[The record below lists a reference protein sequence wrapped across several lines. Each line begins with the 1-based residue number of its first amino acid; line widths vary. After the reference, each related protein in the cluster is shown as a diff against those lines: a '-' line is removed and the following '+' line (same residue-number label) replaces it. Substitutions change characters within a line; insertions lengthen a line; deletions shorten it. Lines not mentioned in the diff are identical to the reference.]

1 MVAIAWRLS
10 QAHSRHQDVATMSQL
25 AFGVPDM
32 DLSSLTSYRN
42 IQKLFISPTMC
53 HFLWRLLNNSLYL
66 GQRARDYQ
74 RDIKHV
80 PLGGP
85 CLVHGNCL
93 YLGHTFNPAFHPHS
107 LPTSLSLLLLT
118 HMNTASKIAPW
129 PSLFGPKLPIFFKT
143 WASSFLSLTGA
154 LSSNVYL
161 IVTSHARPQW

>member
-1 MVAIAWRLS
+1 MIGSYSHPSIPTNADISYSVVARARRLL
-10 QAHSRHQDVATMSQL
+10 QAPIRHQDVAAMSQL

-80 PLGGP
+80 PLGDP
-85 CLVHGNCL
+85 WLVPGHCL
-93 YLGHTFNPAFHPHS
+93 YLGPTFNLAFHPTFSAHKPITVTTNS
-107 LPTSLSLLLLT
+107 YT
-118 HMNTASKIAPW
+118 H
-129 PSLFGPKLPIFFKT
+129 
-143 WASSFLSLTGA
+143 
-154 LSSNVYL
+154 
-161 IVTSHARPQW
+161 